1 MAGKND
7 FICIEIGSA
16 FIRIVQ
22 VNGKNKKYKVLHA
35 AEHRMPEGIVYDGYV
50 RNIEA
55 MAELIKDCMAQAQM
69 SGREAIISLISNK
82 IVSRE
87 ADIPVMKDKLVYEM
101 IKNQAADYF
110 PMDIADYAVSC
121 SIMKREADHI
131 HIMVYAMPTDLIE
144 QTEKLAGA
152 CGLKLRSIEF
162 SGHAAYQYM
171 MQRLK
176 ADRNIL
182 LLQVHESVTR
192 AYIIDDGAVGMQRNI
207 NYGTGSLQDVVV
219 GLGLAKDRD
228 EAFEVLSDRLKV
240 GAYMP
245 GSAMRPTEFD
255 EAEASAESAGD
266 GGSVEGAPDDSDIV
280 NGDGADDES
289 SYNMSELLSEAA
301 RPIVTNVLRL
311 IEYYSTRNR
320 EFQLEEIII
329 SDLGEYVNGL
339 AELIRNETG
348 MKVTLAKDMA
358 KTTVFT
364 GPIPAERPGCFLS
377 AAGAALAPL
386 GFALDSVRSAEE
398 KKANSKN
405 FILTIVA
412 GVLVCVLLI
421 SVQSARYAAL
431 NSSRTELE
439 SQKEELKPIETVY
452 DAYIKARDV
461 NTEVNAID
469 DSTNRMNEYLSNV
482 FDELEQK
489 LPSTSV
495 ITSMNSGADVLTMS
509 MKVDSKET
517 AAELLMQ
524 LKDIVYFSD
533 VQISSL
539 TDTTDEQTG
548 SRKVEF
554 TVACYYDMDAEK
566 AGGNGADGANDG
578 GASGDQDSG
587 YDDLAGREEAG
598 QNE

>member
-22 VNGKNKKYKVLHA
+22 VKGKNKKYKVLHA

-207 NYGTGSLQDVVV
+207 NYGTGPLQDVVV

-245 GSAMRPTEFD
+245 GSAMRPAEPEET
-255 EAEASAESAGD
+255 EASAASAGD
-266 GGSVEGAPDDSDIV
+266 GDSS
-280 NGDGADDES
+280 DDES

-439 SQKEELKPIETVY
+439 AQKEELKPIETVY

-566 AGGNGADGANDG
+566 ADGNGADGANDG
-578 GASGDQDSG
+578 GASGGQDSG
-587 YDDLAGREEAG
+587 YDDLAGRGEAG

>member
-22 VNGKNKKYKVLHA
+22 VKGKNKKYKVLHA
-35 AEHRMPEGIVYDGYV
+35 TEHRMPEGIVYDGYV
-50 RNIEA
+50 HNIEA

-207 NYGTGSLQDVVV
+207 NYGTGPLQDVVV

-245 GSAMRPTEFD
+245 GSAMRPAEPEET
-255 EAEASAESAGD
+255 EASAASAGD
-266 GGSVEGAPDDSDIV
+266 GGSS
-280 NGDGADDES
+280 DDES

-431 NSSRTELE
+431 NSARTELE
-439 SQKEELKPIETVY
+439 AQKEELKPIETVY

-489 LPSTSV
+489 MPSTSV
-495 ITSMNSGADVLTMS
+495 ITSMNSGADVLTIS

>member
-22 VNGKNKKYKVLHA
+22 VKGKNKKYKVLHA
-35 AEHRMPEGIVYDGYV
+35 TEHRMPEGIVYDGYV

-207 NYGTGSLQDVVV
+207 NYGTGPLQDVVV

-245 GSAMRPTEFD
+245 GSAMRPAEPEET
-255 EAEASAESAGD
+255 EASAASAGD
-266 GGSVEGAPDDSDIV
+266 GDSS
-280 NGDGADDES
+280 DDES

-431 NSSRTELE
+431 NSARTELE
-439 SQKEELKPIETVY
+439 AQKEELKPIETVY

-495 ITSMNSGADVLTMS
+495 ITSMNSGTDVLTMS

>member
-22 VNGKNKKYKVLHA
+22 VKGKNKKYKVLHA
-35 AEHRMPEGIVYDGYV
+35 TEHRMPEGIVYDGYV

-176 ADRNIL
+176 ADRNVL

-192 AYIIDDGAVGMQRNI
+192 AYIIDDGAIGMQRNI
-207 NYGTGSLQDVVV
+207 NYGTGPLQDVVV

-245 GSAMRPTEFD
+245 GSAMRPAEPEETEVS
-255 EAEASAESAGD
+255 AASA
-266 GGSVEGAPDDSDIV
+266 VEGAADDSDRV
-280 NGDGADDES
+280 KGDSADDES

-329 SDLGEYVNGL
+329 SDRGEYVNGL
-339 AELIRNETG
+339 AELLRNETG
-348 MKVTLAKDMA
+348 MKVTLVKDAA
-358 KTTVFT
+358 KTNVFT

-398 KKANSKN
+398 KKVNSRN

-412 GVLVCVLLI
+412 GVLVCVLLV

-431 NSSRTELE
+431 NSTRTELE
-439 SQKEELKPIETVY
+439 AQKEELKSIETVY

-566 AGGNGADGANDG
+566 AGGNGANGANDG
-578 GASGDQDSG
+578 GASGGQDSG
-587 YDDLAGREEAG
+587 YDDLAGRGEAG

>member
-22 VNGKNKKYKVLHA
+22 VKGKNKKYKVLHA
-35 AEHRMPEGIVYDGYV
+35 TEHRMPEGIVYGGYV
-50 RNIEA
+50 HNIEA

-207 NYGTGSLQDVVV
+207 NYGTGPLQDVVV

-245 GSAMRPTEFD
+245 GSAMRPAEPEET
-255 EAEASAESAGD
+255 EASAASAGD
-266 GGSVEGAPDDSDIV
+266 GGSS
-280 NGDGADDES
+280 DDES

-431 NSSRTELE
+431 NSARTELE
-439 SQKEELKPIETVY
+439 AQKEELKPIETVY

>member
-22 VNGKNKKYKVLHA
+22 VKGKNKKYKVLHA
-35 AEHRMPEGIVYDGYV
+35 TEHRMPEGIVYDGYV

-69 SGREAIISLISNK
+69 SGREAIITLISNK

-207 NYGTGSLQDVVV
+207 NYGTGPLQDVVV

-245 GSAMRPTEFD
+245 GSAMRPAEPEET
-255 EAEASAESAGD
+255 EASAASASDGD
-266 GGSVEGAPDDSDIV
+266 SS
-280 NGDGADDES
+280 DDES

-348 MKVTLAKDMA
+348 MKVTLAKDMT

-405 FILTIVA
+405 FIMTIVA

-439 SQKEELKPIETVY
+439 AQKEELKPIETVY

-495 ITSMNSGADVLTMS
+495 ITSMNSGTDVLTMS

-566 AGGNGADGANDG
+566 AGGNDG
-578 GASGDQDSG
+578 GASVDQDSG

>member
-7 FICIEIGSA
+7 YLCIEIGSA
-16 FIRIVQ
+16 FLRIVQ
-22 VNGKNKKYKVLHA
+22 VKGKNKKYKVLHA
-35 AEHRMPEGIVYDGYV
+35 TEHRMPEGIVYDGYV
-50 RNIEA
+50 HNIEA
-55 MAELIKDCMAQAQM
+55 MAELMKDCMAQAQM

-207 NYGTGSLQDVVV
+207 NYGTGPLQDVVV

-245 GSAMRPTEFD
+245 GSAMRPAEPEET
-255 EAEASAESAGD
+255 EASAASAGD
-266 GGSVEGAPDDSDIV
+266 GGSS
-280 NGDGADDES
+280 DDES

-431 NSSRTELE
+431 NSARTELE
-439 SQKEELKPIETVY
+439 AQKEELKPIETVY

>member
-22 VNGKNKKYKVLHA
+22 VKGKNKKYKVLHA
-35 AEHRMPEGIVYDGYV
+35 TEHRMPEGIVYDGYV

-55 MAELIKDCMAQAQM
+55 MAELIRDCMAQAQM

-207 NYGTGSLQDVVV
+207 NYGTGPLQDVVV

-245 GSAMRPTEFD
+245 GSAMRPAEPEET
-255 EAEASAESAGD
+255 EASAASAGD
-266 GGSVEGAPDDSDIV
+266 GGSS
-280 NGDGADDES
+280 DDES

-431 NSSRTELE
+431 NSSRTEL
-439 SQKEELKPIETVY
+439 
-452 DAYIKARDV
+452 
-461 NTEVNAID
+461 
-469 DSTNRMNEYLSNV
+469 
-482 FDELEQK
+482 
-489 LPSTSV
+489 
-495 ITSMNSGADVLTMS
+495 
-509 MKVDSKET
+509 
-517 AAELLMQ
+517 
-524 LKDIVYFSD
+524 
-533 VQISSL
+533 
-539 TDTTDEQTG
+539 
-548 SRKVEF
+548 
-554 TVACYYDMDAEK
+554 
-566 AGGNGADGANDG
+566 
-578 GASGDQDSG
+578 
-587 YDDLAGREEAG
+587 
-598 QNE
+598 

>member
-16 FIRIVQ
+16 FIRMVQ
-22 VNGKNKKYKVLHA
+22 VKGKKTKYRVLRA
-35 AEHRMPEGIVYDGYV
+35 AEYRMPEGLVYDGYI
-50 RNIEA
+50 RNMEA
-55 MAELIKDCMAQAQM
+55 MVEFIKDGMAKAKM
-69 SGREAIISLISNK
+69 SGKEVIISLISNK

-110 PMDIADYAVSC
+110 PMDITDYAVSC
-121 SIMKREADHI
+121 SIMKREDDHI

-144 QTEKLAGA
+144 MSEKLAAA
-152 CGLKLRSIEF
+152 CGFKLKSIEF
-162 SGHAAYQYM
+162 SGHAAYRYM

-176 ADRNIL
+176 ADRNVM
-182 LLQVHESVTR
+182 LLQIHETVTR
-192 AYIIDDGAVGMQRNI
+192 ASIIDDGAVGMQRNI
-207 NYGTGSLQDVVV
+207 NYGTGALQDVII
-219 GLGLAKDRD
+219 GLGLADDRD
-228 EAFEVLSDRLKV
+228 KAFDVLSDRLKV
-240 GAYMP
+240 GPYMP
-245 GSAMRPTEFD
+245 GSAMRP
-255 EAEASAESAGD
+255 AEPAEQESGADTAGD
-266 GGSVEGAPDDSDIV
+266 GSSDENITDDTDVIQ
-280 NGDGADDES
+280 GDGADDAS
-289 SYNMSELLSEAA
+289 SYNISELLSEAA
-301 RPIVTNVLRL
+301 RPMVTNILRL

-329 SDLGEYVNGL
+329 SDRGEYVNGL

-358 KTTVFT
+358 KTNVFV

-386 GFALDSVRSAEE
+386 GFELDSERNADE
-398 KKANSKN
+398 KKESYKN
-405 FILTIVA
+405 YVLTLVA
-412 GVLVCVLLI
+412 GALVCVLLVSI
-421 SVQSARYAAL
+421 QGARYGAL
-431 NSSRTELE
+431 NAKRADLE
-439 SQKEELKPIETVY
+439 AQKEELKPIETVY

-469 DSTNRMNEYLSNV
+469 DSTRRMNEYLSNV

-539 TDTTDEQTG
+539 TDSVDETTG
-548 SRKVEF
+548 ARRVEF
-554 TVACYYDMDAEK
+554 TVACYYDMNAEK
-566 AGGNGADGANDG
+566 TDEGGADGANDAG
-578 GASGDQDSG
+578 AADGSSDGASNS
-587 YDDLAGREEAG
+587 EEAG

>member
-22 VNGKNKKYKVLHA
+22 VKGKNKKYKVLHA
-35 AEHRMPEGIVYDGYV
+35 TEHRMPEGIVYDGYV
-50 RNIEA
+50 HNIEA

-207 NYGTGSLQDVVV
+207 NYGTGPLQDVVV

-245 GSAMRPTEFD
+245 GSAMRPAEPEET
-255 EAEASAESAGD
+255 EASAASAGD
-266 GGSVEGAPDDSDIV
+266 GGSS
-280 NGDGADDES
+280 DDES

-311 IEYYSTRNR
+311 IEYYSIRNR

-431 NSSRTELE
+431 NSARTELE
-439 SQKEELKPIETVY
+439 AQKEELKPIETVY

>member
-22 VNGKNKKYKVLHA
+22 VKGKNKKYKVLHA
-35 AEHRMPEGIVYDGYV
+35 TEHRMPEGIVYDGYV
-50 RNIEA
+50 HNIEA

-207 NYGTGSLQDVVV
+207 NYGTGPLQDVVV

-245 GSAMRPTEFD
+245 GSAMRPAEPEET
-255 EAEASAESAGD
+255 EASAASAGD
-266 GGSVEGAPDDSDIV
+266 GGSS
-280 NGDGADDES
+280 DDES

-431 NSSRTELE
+431 NSARTELE
-439 SQKEELKPIETVY
+439 AQKEELKPIETVY

-509 MKVDSKET
+509 LKVDSKET
-517 AAELLMQ
+517 AAEVLMQ